1 MIAVVLSAGGYGIA
15 QDAAE
20 KKPAAP
26 AGPKLLCEF
35 KIATGGRP
43 ILLPV
48 KIAGKTYKFMM
59 DTGASHTTFDDSLQP
74 LLGKPRETLEV
85 KKGGKTHKAHTY
97 CAPDA
102 TVGPLNLRVGGAVM
116 CVDLSELREV
126 TGLDIRGVIGMGML
140 RRYVIRIDSDRG
152 VVQFFTAGQ
161 KPGPDW
167 GSLVNM
173 SLTSY
178 GVPVIDGTF
187 FGEFRTK
194 LLIDTGFYPCGM
206 ISEKL
211 FKALT
216 FKKLIY
222 KTVET
227 QVMTAEGNLKSTEAR
242 VDDLLVGESHYN
254 GLVFIKG
261 RGANML
267 GLGFLSRHVVTFDF
281 PNVKLYLKK
290 GRNFNATDQTDMSGL
305 HLLQK
310 TDAPNCRSRIVIHSV
325 DAGLPAAGCGLKAG
339 DVLEK
344 VNGRN
349 AGEYGLMGLRELLK
363 SGPGKKISVTVGAA
377 PVSIARAGGAPSVL
391 ASAVQ

>member
-1 MIAVVLSAGGYGIA
+1 MVAVVLSAGGYGIA
-15 QDAAE
+15 QEADG

-59 DTGASHTTFDDSLQP
+59 DTGASHTTFDDSLRP
-74 LLGKPRETLEV
+74 MLGKPRETLEV
-85 KKGGKTHKAHTY
+85 KKSGKTHKAHTY

-140 RRYVIRIDSDRG
+140 RRYVIRIDFDRG
-152 VVQFFTAGQ
+152 VVQFFAAGQ

-194 LLIDTGFYPCGM
+194 PLIDTGFYPCGM

-227 QVMTAEGNLKSTEAR
+227 QVMTADGNLKSTEVR
-242 VDDLLVGESHYN
+242 VDDLLVGENHYS
-254 GLVFIKG
+254 GLIFIKG

-310 TDAPNCRSRIVIHSV
+310 TDAPSRRSRIVTHSV
-325 DAGLPAAGCGLKAG
+325 DAGSPAAGCGLKAG

-349 AGEYGLMGLRELLK
+349 TSAYGLMELRELLK
-363 SGPGKKISVTVGAA
+363 SSPGKKISVTVRREGKVHQAEF
-377 PVSIARAGGAPSVL
+377 VL
-391 ASAVQ
+391 KQKI